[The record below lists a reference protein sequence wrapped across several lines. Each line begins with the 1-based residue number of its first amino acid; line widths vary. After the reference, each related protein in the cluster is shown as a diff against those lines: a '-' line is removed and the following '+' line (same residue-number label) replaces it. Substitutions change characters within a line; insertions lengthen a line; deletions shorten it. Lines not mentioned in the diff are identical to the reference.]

1 LSKVVIVGTLD
12 TKGEEFE
19 YVKDIIENEGLE
31 TVVIDVGVL
40 GEPYFEPDIDRSEVA
55 EAGGDNIKDLVEAAD
70 RGRSMEIMSN
80 GAAEIVEEL
89 NQKGK
94 VAGIISLGGSAG
106 TTIGTTAMKRLPVGI
121 PKVMVSTLASGDT
134 RPYVGT
140 KDITMMYSVVDILG
154 VNSLSSEIL
163 SNAAFAVA
171 GMVKG
176 KKPEPKE
183 KRPLIAATMFGVTTP
198 CVEKARDYLENHGYE
213 VLVFH
218 ATGTG
223 GQAME
228 NLVEEGFISGVLDI
242 TTTELCDELVGGVLS
257 AGPDRLEAAGKEGVP
272 QVVSTGAL
280 DMVNFGP
287 IDSVPKEFKDR
298 NLYKHNPTVTL
309 MRTTAAENKK
319 LAEIIAEKLNKA
331 ESKTALFLPLKGVSM
346 IDAEGQPFYGPDED
360 KMLFETLRKNIDLEK
375 VEIIEKDLHINDE
388 EYALALAKKMIE
400 LIEEDN

>member
-1 LSKVVIVGTLD
+1 
-12 TKGEEFE
+12 
-19 YVKDIIENEGLE
+19 
-31 TVVIDVGVL
+31 
-40 GEPYFEPDIDRSEVA
+40 
-55 EAGGDNIKDLVEAAD
+55 
-70 RGRSMEIMSN
+70 
-80 GAAEIVEEL
+80 
-89 NQKGK
+89 
-94 VAGIISLGGSAG
+94 
-106 TTIGTTAMKRLPVGI
+106 
-121 PKVMVSTLASGDT
+121 MVSTLASGDT

>member
-1 LSKVVIVGTLD
+1 MSKVVIVGTLD
-12 TKGEEFE
+12 TKGEEFK

-360 KMLFETLRKNIDLEK
+360 KILFETLRKNIDLEK

>member
-1 LSKVVIVGTLD
+1 MSKVVIVGTLD
-12 TKGEEFE
+12 TKGEEFK

-31 TVVIDVGVL
+31 TIVIDAGVL

-198 CVEKARDYLENHGYE
+198 CVEKAKDYLENHGYE

-360 KMLFETLRKNIDLEK
+360 KILFETLRKNIDLEK

>member
-12 TKGEEFE
+12 TKGEEFK

-31 TVVIDVGVL
+31 TIVIDAGVL

-198 CVEKARDYLENHGYE
+198 CVEKAKDYLENHGYE

-360 KMLFETLRKNIDLEK
+360 KILFETLRKNIDLEK

>member
-1 LSKVVIVGTLD
+1 MSKVVIVGTLD
-12 TKGEEFE
+12 TKGEEFK
-19 YVKDIIENEGLE
+19 YVKDIIEDEGLE
-31 TVVIDVGVL
+31 TIVIDAGVL
-40 GEPYFEPDIDRSEVA
+40 GEPYFEPDIDRAEVA
-55 EAGGDNIKDLVEAAD
+55 KAGGDNIKDLVEAAD
-70 RGRSMEIMSN
+70 RGRSMEVMSV
-80 GAAEIVEEL
+80 GAAEIVEDL

-198 CVEKARDYLENHGYE
+198 CVEKARDYLEEHGYE

-223 GQAME
+223 GRAME
-228 NLVEEGFISGVLDI
+228 NLVKEGFISGVLDI

-257 AGPDRLEAAGKEGVP
+257 AGPDRLEAAGEEGVP

-287 IDSVPKEFKDR
+287 IDSVPKEFEER

-309 MRTTAAENKK
+309 MRTTVEENKK

-360 KMLFETLRKNIDLEK
+360 KMLFETLRKNIDQDK
-375 VEIIEKDLHINDE
+375 VELIEKDLHINDE

-400 LIEEDN
+400 LIEA